1 MAGLEALSNIN
12 RLYLYNHNYNIEKKA
27 SITSDDLYLFTDKF
41 FNKKNSQILNTYES
55 LAYGLDMEHGLSM
68 DDRRFYYDTFRN
80 FYLPIYYDGKSNIL
94 EREQIKKIVDIKN
107 EASNEAI
114 LGAERALGK
123 LQNLDLKKFLIKL
136 KGSGLDLSGIQL
148 KEIIRKVISRI
159 DALDAKEKIDDILI
173 TKEEF
178 FKRSHDNEKSI
189 KFILTNY
196 EKRQFSICS
205 FRLEDCKI
213 INIKDAEYFNIL
225 NEASRQKFNFLKN
238 KINSNDHMVFLFEN
252 SKNNQKDF
260 YSLNSWRL
268 SNELNTVKIFSKN
281 MKILINKDKKI
292 ISITQLENNGKILFL
307 GGILDRWNINFEGK
321 INDKGNDLKNN
332 FDNLNNLT
340 GCLNFYEVEFNLVN
354 INSVN
359 SLCEDSINIVRSKG
373 NISSIEV
380 NDSSSDALDV
390 DFSKLLINN
399 IKVTS
404 ALNDC
409 VDLSSGDYNLG
420 ELKLKNCGDKGL
432 SVGEKSTIK
441 LNKIYVDFAN
451 YGIASKDSST
461 VNLKNAIF
469 KNLKICLSA
478 YNKKQEYNGGFIYID
493 NLECQ
498 NYYKKVDIDS
508 NSKIFLNKKQ
518 L

>member
-1 MAGLEALSNIN
+1 
-12 RLYLYNHNYNIEKKA
+12 
-27 SITSDDLYLFTDKF
+27 
-41 FNKKNSQILNTYES
+41 
-55 LAYGLDMEHGLSM
+55 
-68 DDRRFYYDTFRN
+68 
-80 FYLPIYYDGKSNIL
+80 
-94 EREQIKKIVDIKN
+94 
-107 EASNEAI
+107 
-114 LGAERALGK
+114 
-123 LQNLDLKKFLIKL
+123 
-136 KGSGLDLSGIQL
+136 
-148 KEIIRKVISRI
+148 
-159 DALDAKEKIDDILI
+159 
-173 TKEEF
+173 
-178 FKRSHDNEKSI
+178 
-189 KFILTNY
+189 
-196 EKRQFSICS
+196 
-205 FRLEDCKI
+205 
-213 INIKDAEYFNIL
+213 
-225 NEASRQKFNFLKN
+225 
-238 KINSNDHMVFLFEN
+238 MVFLFEN